1 MDPISVTV
9 TRGPLVEARHRVHGV
24 VVRDGQVV
32 QARGDPGLVSFWR
45 SGAKPVQALPLVR
58 ADPSLPDEEIAIA
71 CASHEVR
78 PDQIRLVRSLL
89 GRAGAGEEE
98 LECGPENGRR
108 LAHNCSGKH
117 AGMLLVCRLRGWPAA
132 GYRLAEHPLQ
142 REIREL
148 VADLVG
154 IESADLQTAADG
166 CGVVTF
172 ALPIR
177 RMAIAFERLAAGEP
191 AGASKALA
199 AMRAH
204 PDLVGGPD
212 SVDTRL
218 MRALPG
224 AVAKRGAEGL
234 LCGALADGRGFAVKS
249 EDGAGR
255 PLLAAVGRL
264 LGVDELF
271 AEPLANSRG
280 ERIGSLRAE

>member
-1 MDPISVTV
+1 MDTISVTA
-9 TRGPLVEARHRVHGV
+9 TRGRVVEARHRVHGV
-24 VVRDGQVV
+24 VVRGGQVV
-32 QARGDPGLVSFWR
+32 TAYGDPELVAFWR

-58 ADPSLPDEEIAIA
+58 ADPELPDDEIAVA

-89 GRAGAGEEE
+89 RRAGAGEEE

-117 AGMLLVCRLRGWPAA
+117 AGMLLVCRLREWPAA
-132 GYRLAEHPLQ
+132 GYRLAGHPLQ

-154 IESADLQTAADG
+154 IPGEDLETAADG

-177 RMAIAFERLAAGEP
+177 GMAMAFERLAGGEP
-191 AGASKALA
+191 EGAAPALA

-204 PDLVGGPD
+204 PELVGGPD

-234 LCGALADGRGFAVKS
+234 LCGALADGRGFAVKT
-249 EDGAGR
+249 EDGAQR
-255 PLLAAVGRL
+255 PLLAAAGRL
-264 LGVDELF
+264 LGVDELLE
-271 AEPLANSRG
+271 EPVVNSRG
-280 ERIGSLRAE
+280 EPIGSLRAS

>member
-1 MDPISVTV
+1 MDTISVTV
-9 TRGPLVEARHRVHGV
+9 TRGPVVEAGHRVHGV

-32 QARGDPGLVSFWR
+32 QAYGDPELAAFWR

-58 ADPSLPDEEIAIA
+58 AVPDLPDDEIAIA

-78 PDQIRLVRSLL
+78 PDQIRLVRALL
-89 GRAGAGEEE
+89 RRAGAGEEE

-117 AGMLLVCRLRGWPAA
+117 AGMLLVCRSHGWPLA

-142 REIREL
+142 REIRDI
-148 VADLVG
+148 VADLVE
-154 IESADLQTAADG
+154 IPDANLVTAADG

-177 RMAIAFERLAAGEP
+177 HMAIAFERLAAGEP
-191 AGASKALA
+191 DGASTALA
-199 AMRAH
+199 AMRAY
-204 PDLVGGPD
+204 PELVGGPD

-224 AVAKRGAEGL
+224 SVAKRGAEGL
-234 LCGALADGRGFAVKS
+234 LCGALADGRGFVLKA
-249 EDGAGR
+249 EDGAQR
-255 PLLAAVGRL
+255 PLLAAAGRL
-264 LGVDELF
+264 LGVDELRE
-271 AEPLANSRG
+271 EPVANSRG
-280 ERIGSLRAE
+280 ERIGSLRAG